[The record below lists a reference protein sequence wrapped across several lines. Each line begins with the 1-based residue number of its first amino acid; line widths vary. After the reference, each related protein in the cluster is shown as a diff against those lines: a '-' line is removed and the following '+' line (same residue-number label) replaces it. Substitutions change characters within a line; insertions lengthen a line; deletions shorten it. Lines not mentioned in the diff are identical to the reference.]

1 MPKPTDYEQ
10 TFISVFSLSS
20 QSHLSKKS
28 LVLIN
33 LPEAWILR
41 GVRISGS
48 GCMPLTVALGL
59 LLPATGFQSV
69 RLFQEGPEM
78 EGRAWRA
85 AGKQRYRTA
94 PGCMLGTVQTARRT
108 ASLLTDV
115 TSRHQGA
122 AVLFH
127 FIC

>member
-41 GVRISGS
+41 GVHISGS

-59 LLPATGFQSV
+59 LLPATGFQVSV
-69 RLFQEGPEM
+69 CSRRDLRW

-94 PGCMLGTVQTARRT
+94 PGCTLGTVQTARRT